1 MTGKYFTSVRRGFA
15 LAGLAL
21 VSWLDLL
28 LELLGFCLLCV
39 GLVFAYSLALEGA
52 RPRAEL
58 TRRLAGTWCGV
69 GIESPYT
76 PAPPEPERE
85 RDGWYRDGN
94 NLFKRPWFIKWT
106 KRMEWIIDDPATGRD
121 LGWQLVNPVAGLLLV
136 PGTLLTGPFALR
148 VYGRWTRWWLSRRVR
163 TRGRTRGW
171 LKVRL
176 QALGHQMGLF
186 ALSAAQLGMAIP
198 TLLSMLSP
206 IPLFPT
212 MVVAG
217 RTVTDT
223 LRKEAFRWTGVRID
237 RPYLPEPSFPVPR
250 ADGMYQSGRQL
261 YDSPWWPA
269 RLARWRWVIRDWA
282 TWRDLAAAAVNTLV
296 LSLMTIPALVLV
308 FFGFLGFSALWV
320 WRPIV
325 QWTDT
330 AWPATNWFSLIG
342 LPEATTNLEALAL
355 TPAAVAAFLAGLVAT
370 PWLARSEARFVRLLL
385 GPTEASRLAQRV
397 ERLKQTRT
405 DASVAQA
412 AELRRIER
420 DLHDGV
426 QSRLVAMGMK
436 LGAVEALIDT
446 DPAAAKRLAAEVRQA
461 SSETLTELRL
471 LVRGVHPPVLSERG
485 LGDAVRAM
493 ALDSPLKASVSGV
506 LPRLEQPVEACA
518 YFAVSEL
525 LGNAAKHGEARRV
538 SIELGYDEGVLRIV
552 VTDDGKGGANAAR
565 GSGIRGIERRLEA
578 FDGTFALTS
587 PLGGPTKATVEI
599 PCQLDPEPSSPKTS
613 TSSETD

>member
-1 MTGKYFTSVRRGFA
+1 MFRTYLTSVRRGFA

-28 LELLGFCLLCV
+28 LELVGFCLLCV
-39 GLVFAYSLALEGA
+39 GLVFAYTLALEGT
-52 RPRAEL
+52 RPRAAL
-58 TRRLAGTWCGV
+58 TRRLAGRWCGV
-69 GIESPYT
+69 DVEPPYR

-94 NLFKRPWFIKWT
+94 SLFKRSWFIKWT
-106 KRMEWIIDDPATGRD
+106 KRFEWISEDPATGRD
-121 LGWQLVNPVAGLLLV
+121 LGWQLWNPLAGLLLIPAV
-136 PGTLLTGPFALR
+136 LLSGPRALR
-148 VYGRWTRWWLSRRVR
+148 LYGKWTRWWLGPRPARAGGGWVRSRS
-163 TRGRTRGW
+163 
-171 LKVRL
+171 K
-176 QALGHQMGLF
+176 ALGFQLGLF
-186 ALSAAQLGMAIP
+186 ALSVAQLGMAIP
-198 TLLSMLSP
+198 TLLSLIWPS
-206 IPLFPT
+206 PLFPT

-223 LRKEAFRWTGVRID
+223 LRREAKNWTGVRID
-237 RPYLPEPSFPVPR
+237 RPYLPEPPFPVPR
-250 ADGMYQSGRQL
+250 ADGMYQYGRQL
-261 YDSPWWPA
+261 YDTPWWPA
-269 RLARWRWVIRDWA
+269 RLARLRWVIRDRA
-282 TWRDLAAAAVNTLV
+282 TWRDLAAAVVNSVV
-296 LSLMTIPALVLV
+296 LLLMVVPTAALVFAGLWAV
-308 FFGFLGFSALWV
+308 VALWI
-320 WRPIV
+320 WRPFG
-325 QWTDT
+325 Q
-330 AWPATNWFSLIG
+330 
-342 LPEATTNLEALAL
+342 ALAL
-355 TPAAVAAFLAGLVAT
+355 TPVAVAAIAAGLLAT
-370 PWLARSEARFVRLLL
+370 PWLARSGARFAKLLL

-436 LGAVEALIDT
+436 LGAVEALIDS
-446 DPAAAKRLAAEVRQA
+446 DPAAAKRLAAELRHT

-471 LVRGVHPPVLSERG
+471 LVRGIHPPVLSERG

-493 ALDSPLKASVSGV
+493 ALDSPLRASVSGD
-506 LPRLEQPVEACA
+506 LPRLEQPAEACA

-538 SIELGYDEGVLRIV
+538 SIELGYEDGLLRIA

-565 GSGIRGIERRLEA
+565 GSGIRGIERRLGA

-587 PLGGPTKATVEI
+587 PLGGPTKAIMEI
-599 PCQLDPEPSSPKTS
+599 PCQLDPDASSPKTS
-613 TSSETD
+613 TSSETA